1 MTGPDAY
8 DVVQIG
14 YGPVGQVMS
23 ALLGRAGHRVAV
35 FERWPD
41 AYPLPRAGH
50 IDDEIMRIFQGI
62 GAADEFEKSA
72 VPVPAYDWF
81 NGERQLLLHMD
92 WSQPTLSGW
101 QSHYLMYQPEM
112 EDALTGAAARFSS
125 VSVVRGWE
133 AVAIEECSDHV
144 EVRLREGCLDGD
156 SWVPTGNTRTVT
168 AQFVIG
174 SDGAMS
180 FTRRHA
186 AIPWDDLGFEEDW
199 LVVDIRPRNP
209 DVHIDMPD
217 AGQICDPQRPI
228 SLFRW
233 LGRSHCRWEFMML
246 AGETTAEMTRDEQLW
261 SLLEPWNVTAREFDI
276 VRSAVYTFRS
286 LLARRFRKDRV
297 LLVGDA
303 AHLMPPFIGQG
314 MCSGIRDAANLAW
327 KLDLVLRGVADAA
340 LLDTYTIE
348 RRPHVEQVIRM
359 SMELG
364 RIVCIVD
371 PDAAAE
377 RDKAFFADEAPLPP
391 PFPSLASGVL
401 HGGAGGA
408 LVGHLGVQG
417 RIVSGGMVGRADDL
431 LGGGWSVL
439 SVRAGATEVL
449 SPDQAAFLKEIGA
462 RVVHVSQAAVDSE
475 FAVVDI
481 DATYAR
487 WFAQLGADVIMIRPD
502 HYIYGL
508 AGRVEEFPGLVDEL
522 RGQLCCPA
530 AVCADSI
537 ALTQ

>member
-1 MTGPDAY
+1 
-8 DVVQIG
+8 
-14 YGPVGQVMS
+14 MS

-50 IDDEIMRIFQGI
+50 IDAEIMRIFQDI

-81 NGERQLLLHMD
+81 NGDGQLLLHMD
-92 WSQPTLSGW
+92 WSQPTPSGW
-101 QSHYLMYQPEM
+101 RSHYLMYQPEM
-112 EDALTGAAARFSS
+112 EDALTGAAARYSS
-125 VSVVRGWE
+125 VSVTRGWE

-144 EVRLREGCLDGD
+144 EVRLREGYLDGD
-156 SWVPTGNTRTVT
+156 SWVPSGNTRTVT
-168 AQFVIG
+168 AQYVIG

-217 AGQICDPQRPI
+217 AGQICDPRRPV

-246 AGETTAEMTRDEQLW
+246 AGETRAEMTGDEQVW
-261 SLLEPWNVTAREFDI
+261 SLLERWKVTAREFDI

-286 LLARRFRKDRV
+286 RLARRFGKDRV

-327 KLDLVLRGVADAA
+327 KLDLVLRGVAHDA
-340 LLDTYTIE
+340 LLDTYTVE
-348 RRPHVEQVIRM
+348 RQSHVERVIRM

-364 RIVCIVD
+364 RVVCMID
-371 PDAAAE
+371 PNAAAE
-377 RDKAFFADEAPLPP
+377 RDKAFFGDQAPLPP

-401 HGGAGGA
+401 QGGVGGA

-417 RIVSGGMVGRADDL
+417 RIVCGEMIGRADDL
-431 LGGGWSVL
+431 IGGGWSVL
-439 SVRAGATEVL
+439 STRAGAMEVL
-449 SPDQAAFLKEIGA
+449 NPDQVAFLKEIGA
-462 RVVHVSQAAVDSE
+462 RVVHVSQATADSE
-475 FAVVDI
+475 FAVVDV
-481 DATYAR
+481 DGTYAR
-487 WFAQLGADVIMIRPD
+487 WFAQLGVDVVMIRPD

-508 AGRVEEFPGLVDEL
+508 AGRLEELPGLIDEL
-522 RGQLCCPA
+522 RGQLRGSA
-530 AVCADSI
+530 VVCADN
-537 ALTQ
+537 AAPTQ